1 MMRSL
6 KRCRIFSVMHST
18 GGSKE
23 DLFQQVG
30 REVSEEPYILSD
42 MVL

>member
-1 MMRSL
+1 
-6 KRCRIFSVMHST
+6 MHST